1 MSIMDGQINISMN
14 ARGVD
19 SEIARLQKNIDNFG
33 SRVSNTGKKT
43 SDGVNQIG
51 KGVKDAAYQV
61 DGATTRMAQSIVKQT
76 VALETGGRQAAEYYR
91 QMAQLN
97 NLDSNFLGGY
107 ITRLEQAEKKNRSFV
122 DSVNAIRVG
131 IAGTGAFIAG
141 AAFAQIAK
149 YSDLYTRITAQLQNA
164 SSSQSQY
171 NQNLAATISIAQQTQ
186 APLESVAKLNASL
199 TRSLSDQGVEQTK
212 INSITRNVA
221 LALKTQGSEA
231 AQTGAVITQLSQAFA
246 SGVLRGDEFNSMAEN
261 APLLQKALADSLG
274 VTIGELRAMAENG
287 ELTSDKLVK
296 AFGDGDLTKA
306 LAIQAEKMT
315 TLSGAWQALKNE
327 VLLSFGAI
335 EKSIGFFDRLAI
347 STNQLAQGIGIIRE
361 YFKGDALKGLND
373 ELKITTDRLAA
384 YDKTDPLTQLI
395 VGGPATREK
404 MIADIKRLSAEI
416 RQLTA
421 PEVPNKST
429 LSTPAKVDKKWQ
441 DDFLKDFQEEVD
453 KRNKVAME
461 SAKKLADLQTDIAVE
476 FFQGERERI
485 EKLDIIKRDLFVD
498 TVKEEDKRMDDKAKK
513 AEKFAEY
520 QRKLEEDLNG
530 TALKFIEMQQDAQQK
545 AIEKNAAEA
554 QRQYERTQDILT
566 REILNSLNRGFGEK
580 GLSIAENFFQTLKN
594 MAQSVVLEPAIRLVL
609 NSSGITGLAN
619 SVGSIFSGNPEV
631 STLLPTQNS
640 SIIDRISEGFKSSNS
655 VFSSSIENLGVF
667 LSNGQGGLGDTIG
680 GFLGQYSNQIANGIG
695 YLGAAYMLS
704 QGNVIGAGLTA
715 AGTYFG
721 GPIGGA
727 IGSAIG
733 GLFGKKQRTPRYSAG
748 VATSYNDGD
757 FTSKNLYGLSGFN
770 KDAGGREGL
779 SAASKVFSE
788 TLSGLLGAFDI
799 NSSINTQLEFYKR
812 KGAWGKG
819 SIMVDGVRAASVGGG
834 STSSVYSKDAQTAF
848 NNLISEFLSTGIVN
862 AIKVSKLPDG
872 IKTLF
877 DDLTDKTQIS
887 NMINATV
894 NLASNQDALSSA
906 YNLNADL
913 AGKVAVASG
922 LAGDSLV
929 AFVTSLTNASI
940 SQQSAAAVLLKE
952 RAALTELTGTAPTT
966 LKAFD
971 DWLKSINTTTAE
983 GQKQFA
989 DMFAARDRVS
999 SITSA
1004 FESITSARDNAV
1016 FGLLSQ
1022 SEQMA
1027 ISQKKLADAFADVNS
1042 EVPGSR
1048 DELVKWVNGLDLTTE
1063 AGLKAAMAVPALV
1076 DAFQSIEDAANS
1088 TTNALREMSGFG
1100 NLADYRFYKGVAN
1113 NYGNAYANSYAGVSN
1128 LLGANAQGKT
1138 TLNGESIADLK
1149 QLLADL
1155 RDTSKQALVTQRAT
1169 QTALEQIQARG
1180 LRTV

>member
-97 NLDSNFLGGY
+97 NLDSSFLGGY

-141 AAFAQIAK
+141 TAFAQIAK
-149 YSDLYTRITAQLQNA
+149 YSDLYTQITAQLQNA
-164 SSSQSQY
+164 SSSQNQY

-199 TRSLSDQGVEQTK
+199 TRSLLDQGVEQTK
-212 INSITRNVA
+212 INAITRNVA
-221 LALKTQGSEA
+221 LALKAQGSEA
-231 AQTGAVITQLSQAFA
+231 SQTGAVITQLSQAFA

-274 VTIGELRAMAENG
+274 VTVGELRSMAENG
-287 ELTSDKLVK
+287 ELTSEKLVK
-296 AFGDGDLTKA
+296 AFGEGNLTKA
-306 LAIQAEKMT
+306 LSLQAEKMT

-327 VLLSFGAI
+327 VLLSFGAM

-347 STNQLAQGIGIIRE
+347 STNQLAQGLGIIRE

-421 PEVPNKST
+421 PEKPNKAT
-429 LSTPAKVDKKWQ
+429 LSTPVKVDKKWQ

-453 KRNKVAME
+453 KRNKIAIE
-461 SAKKLADLQTDIAVE
+461 SAKKLADLQTDISVE

-530 TALKFIEMQQDAQQK
+530 TALKFIQMQEDAQQK

-594 MAQSVVLEPAIRLVL
+594 MAQSVVLEPAIRFVL

-619 SVGSIFSGNPEV
+619 SLGSIFSGNPEV
-631 STLLPTQNS
+631 STLLPAQNS
-640 SIIDRISEGFKSSNS
+640 SIIDRITEGFRSSNN
-655 VFSSSIENLGVF
+655 VFSSSIEKLGVF

-680 GFLGQYSNQIANGIG
+680 GFLGQYSNQIADGIG

-704 QGNVIGAGLTA
+704 QGNVAGAALTA
-715 AGTYFG
+715 AGTSFG

-733 GLFGKKQRTPRYSAG
+733 SLFGGSKSPPMVGSQAKGTYSAG
-748 VATSYNDGD
+748 SFTGSFGQYGSKDIGAGSSLNKLNEAFSTSLGQLLDD
-757 FTSKNLYGLSGFN
+757 YGLSDSVTAKSIYRQRTNVKGFFGAEF
-770 KDAGGREGL
+770 DGG
-779 SAASKVFSE
+779 KFY
-788 TLSGLLGAFDI
+788 
-799 NSSINTQLEFYKR
+799 EFL
-812 KGAWGKG
+812 GKG
-819 SIMVDGVRAASVGGG
+819 
-834 STSSVYSKDAQTAF
+834 
-848 NNLISEFLSTGIVN
+848 ISFEKFADTVLGPKLVK
-862 AIKVSKLPDG
+862 AIEMSKLPESIKDLFNG
-872 IKTLF
+872 IS
-877 DDLTDKTQIS
+877 DKTQVQT
-887 NMINATV
+887 MIAA
-894 NLASNQDALSSA
+894 ASGLNEAQDSLIETYGLTAERA
-906 YNLNADL
+906 A
-913 AGKVAVASG
+913 AVAVASG
-922 LAGDSLV
+922 LAGDSLA
-929 AFVTSLTNASI
+929 AFIASLTNASL
-940 SQQSAAAVLLKE
+940 SQQSAASVLLKE
-952 RAALTELTGTAPTT
+952 RAALTELTGNAPTT

-971 DWLKSINTTTAE
+971 EWLKSINTTTAE

-1004 FESITSARDNAV
+1004 FDSITSARDNAL

-1027 ISQKKLADAFADVNS
+1027 ISQKKLAEAFADVNA

-1076 DAFQSIEDAANS
+1076 NAFQSIEDAANS
-1088 TTNALREMSGFG
+1088 TANALREMSGFT

-1128 LLGANAQGKT
+1128 LLGSNAQGQT

-1149 QLLADL
+1149 QVLADL

-1169 QTALEQIQARG
+1169 QAALEQIQARG